1 MSNAS
6 WIGSPTTSSGANSQY
21 YFTAACSGSNT
32 TISNSIVGSNSIIIC
47 SLVASPGG
55 CGAPQITT
63 RSAGS
68 FIVNIPS
75 PGVGMT
81 LAYYVL
87 QP

>member
-6 WIGSPTTSSGANSQY
+6 WTGSPTTSSGANSLY
-21 YFTAACSGSNT
+21 YFTASCAGSNT
-32 TISNSIVGSNSIIIC
+32 TITNPIVGANSIIIC
-47 SLVASPGG
+47 SLVASPSG

-75 PGVGMT
+75 PGAGMV

>member
-21 YFTAACSGSNT
+21 YFTASCTGSNT
-32 TISNSIVGSNSIIIC
+32 TITNPIVGTNSIIIC
-47 SLVASPGG
+47 SLVASSGG
-55 CGAPQITT
+55 CGSPQITS

-68 FIVNIPS
+68 FVVNIPQ
-75 PGVGMT
+75 PGTGMT
-81 LAYYVL
+81 LAYYIL